1 MAYFFFKLVPP
12 RPSFPQ
18 DITEAE
24 GELMK
29 RHAAYW
35 QSLLDK
41 GFVLVFGPVLDPKG
55 PYGAGIAT
63 FADDETA
70 RSFAADDPVIKA
82 DWGSRMRSVPW
93 QPSPEN
99 HNQKHE
105 KKAACRA
112 SLSTEAGSQVTSSR
126 FSKQATSAI
135 DAVDG
140 SCAIDGRYTGRKRNY
155 AIGARGSE
163 TDD

>member
-1 MAYFFFKLVPP
+1 MWFSNQGRGYFMAYFFFKLVPP

-18 DITEAE
+18 DMTEAE

-41 GFVLVFGPVLDPKG
+41 GLVLVFGPVLDPKG

-82 DWGSRMRSVPW
+82 DCGFTYEVCPM
-93 QPSPEN
+93 
-99 HNQKHE
+99 
-105 KKAACRA
+105 AA
-112 SLSTEAGSQVTSSR
+112 VTR
-126 FSKQATSAI
+126 EPQ
-135 DAVDG
+135 
-140 SCAIDGRYTGRKRNY
+140 
-155 AIGARGSE
+155 SE
-163 TDD
+163 T

>member
-18 DITEAE
+18 DMTEAE

-55 PYGAGIAT
+55 PYGVGIAT

-82 DWGSRMRSVPW
+82 DCGFTYEVVPW

-99 HNQKHE
+99 RNQKHE
-105 KKAACRA
+105 RKRCVPGLA
-112 SLSTEAGSQVTSSR
+112 
-126 FSKQATSAI
+126 F
-135 DAVDG
+135 DG
-140 SCAIDGRYTGRKRNY
+140 SWKPSDFEQIQ
-155 AIGARGSE
+155 
-163 TDD
+163 

>member
-82 DWGSRMRSVPW
+82 DCGFTYEVCPM
-93 QPSPEN
+93 
-99 HNQKHE
+99 
-105 KKAACRA
+105 AA
-112 SLSTEAGSQVTSSR
+112 VTR
-126 FSKQATSAI
+126 EPQ
-135 DAVDG
+135 
-140 SCAIDGRYTGRKRNY
+140 
-155 AIGARGSE
+155 SE
-163 TDD
+163 T